1 MKKIKVLHLTSTRY
15 GIGGVERLL
24 LEMSD
29 KYQVENFDV
38 AYCNLFCDE
47 EGEGKFPTAIRQKGL
62 DYIEIS
68 GKRVRDLPS
77 MARNLR
83 KILEYRQIDVL
94 HLHMLQATIVG
105 GLAQMGTRTSTV
117 VTKHYTDGLSRHA
130 AWIKKLDHWSTKRAK
145 CIVAISDYVRQ
156 DLIQLGFNS
165 NKITVIHNGTDISE
179 FDRNVALVES
189 SKAAELRD
197 RVLIGSV
204 GSLTERKGHNLLIA
218 AMPRILESVPNA
230 HLMIVGEGP
239 MRAELEQL
247 IDRNGLREQVA
258 LVGFRENVAPLLSE
272 MDLYVHPSIHEPF
285 GISILEAMAAKKCVV
300 ATSVEGVPEIVL
312 EGITGVLVPPKNCS
326 ALSEKIV
333 SLLQNDDQRLRMGEA
348 GRRRVEEHFTIG
360 RVVNE
365 YQAIYKSLA
374 E

>member
-29 KYQVENFDV
+29 KYQVEDFDV

-77 MARNLR
+77 MVRNLR
-83 KILEYRQIDVL
+83 KILEHRQIDVL

-105 GLAQMGTRTSTV
+105 GLAQTGTRTSTV

-156 DLIQLGFNS
+156 DLIRIGFEP
-165 NKITVIHNGTDISE
+165 NKIKIVHNGTDVAE
-179 FDRNVALVES
+179 FDRRASTEKRKNSAPLGGKFV
-189 SKAAELRD
+189 
-197 RVLIGSV
+197 IGSV
-204 GSLTERKGHNLLIA
+204 GSLTERKGHSFLID
-218 AMPRILESVPNA
+218 AMPRILERIPNA

-239 MRAELEQL
+239 VKSELVRMVERL
-247 IDRNGLREQVA
+247 DLVDQVTLA
-258 LVGFRENVAPLLSE
+258 GFRENVALFLSE
-272 MDLYVHPSIHEPF
+272 IDLYVHPSIHEPF
-285 GISILEAMAAKKCVV
+285 GISILEAMTARKCVV
-300 ATSVEGVPEIVL
+300 ASNVEGVPEIVL
-312 EGITGVLVPPKNCS
+312 DGLTGVLVPPGDS
-326 ALSEKIV
+326 DVLAETIV
-333 SLLQNDDQRLRMGEA
+333 SLFQQNDQRLEMGEA
-348 GRRRVEEHFTIG
+348 GRRRVEEHFTID
-360 RVVNE
+360 RVVDE
-365 YQAIYKSLA
+365 YQAVYRSLA
-374 E
+374 N